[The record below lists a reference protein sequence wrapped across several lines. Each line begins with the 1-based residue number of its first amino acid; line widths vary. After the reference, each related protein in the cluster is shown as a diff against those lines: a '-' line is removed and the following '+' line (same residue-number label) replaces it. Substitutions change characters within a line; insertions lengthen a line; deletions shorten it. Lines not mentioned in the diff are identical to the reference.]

1 MFLTDQIT
9 YHLGVDHLT
18 FNAVTAEKK
27 ISCRLISWRKKSCKD
42 ISDI

>member
-27 ISCRLISWRKKSCKD
+27 NILQTDFMEKK
-42 ISDI
+42 ILQGHI